1 MILVACEGQL
11 ATVSLAVAADLL
23 LLQLEAAALDLQQPE
38 AAAVAAAALD
48 LQQPEAAALAAMGHP
63 EAEALAQEAGQAVL
77 VALSSKAP
85 RVVLVSADWAQPA
98 IAMATQIPIVASMV
112 FIGLGPLPK

>member
-1 MILVACEGQL
+1 MILIACEGQL
-11 ATVSLAVAADLL
+11 ATVSLEAVAADLL
-23 LLQLEAAALDLQQPE
+23 LLQLEAALDLQQPE

-63 EAEALAQEAGQAVL
+63 EAEAPAHEAGQAVL

-85 RVVLVSADWAQPA
+85 RVVLVSAFWAQPA
-98 IAMATQIPIVASMV
+98 IAIATQIPIVASMV